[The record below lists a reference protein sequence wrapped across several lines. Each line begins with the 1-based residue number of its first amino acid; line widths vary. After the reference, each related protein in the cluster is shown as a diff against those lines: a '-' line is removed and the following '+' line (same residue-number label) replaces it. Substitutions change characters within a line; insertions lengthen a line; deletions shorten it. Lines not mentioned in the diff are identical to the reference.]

1 MDILVKAFNAFVKRK
16 TEFIKKRYAF
26 YKSQNNTIVV
36 KDYANQFPFLKSRD
50 QLPGLDEILKWKYT
64 KDIFNFDE
72 HISPILNYFIS
83 KITGLY
89 KHGQTE
95 KTGLCNLRILSNIK
109 AGKLTFA
116 ISKNTLSAKEQW
128 ESRLINSLKKEYPG
142 TPLKN
147 LILIISSK
155 VNDLGGNATHC
166 KSVEEAY
173 FKFASGFIFLYFCVM
188 KAIKRKS
195 DCPINFALEI
205 FGDKWTFLIVR
216 DLMFKGKHFYG
227 EFLLS
232 EEGIATNILS
242 NRLSLLES
250 NGIISK
256 SSDPSHKQKII
267 YRLTRKG
274 IDLVPLLVEFIMWSA
289 KYDKDSAV
297 DMKFVKSVKR
307 DKGGMLSQITS
318 SLVDELGVS

>member
-1 MDILVKAFNAFVKRK
+1 
-16 TEFIKKRYAF
+16 
-26 YKSQNNTIVV
+26 
-36 KDYANQFPFLKSRD
+36 
-50 QLPGLDEILKWKYT
+50 
-64 KDIFNFDE
+64 
-72 HISPILNYFIS
+72 
-83 KITGLY
+83 
-89 KHGQTE
+89 
-95 KTGLCNLRILSNIK
+95 
-109 AGKLTFA
+109 
-116 ISKNTLSAKEQW
+116 
-128 ESRLINSLKKEYPG
+128 
-142 TPLKN
+142 
-147 LILIISSK
+147 
-155 VNDLGGNATHC
+155 
-166 KSVEEAY
+166 
-173 FKFASGFIFLYFCVM
+173 M

-242 NRLSLLES
+242 DRLSLLES

-274 IDLVPLLVEFIMWSA
+274 IDLVPLLVEVIMWSA

-307 DKGGMLSQITS
+307 DKVGMISQITS
-318 SLVDELGVS
+318 SLVDELGVP